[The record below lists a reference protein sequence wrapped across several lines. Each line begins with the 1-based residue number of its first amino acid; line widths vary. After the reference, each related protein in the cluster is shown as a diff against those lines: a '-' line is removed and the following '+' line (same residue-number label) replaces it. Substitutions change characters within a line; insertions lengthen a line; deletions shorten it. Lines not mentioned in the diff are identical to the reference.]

1 MDKQEFEKKRK
12 ELGESEYMYMPV
24 SAYMFEMEARERK
37 ERRLYNIIIALVAAI
52 IVVVGIFLL
61 YLNQFDYASIEY
73 AQDVDGSY
81 DGYATIQDGFSVN
94 TEEQEQN

>member
-1 MDKQEFEKKRK
+1 MDKQEFEQKKQ
-12 ELGESEYMYMPV
+12 EFSPIEYMQMPV
-24 SAYMFEMEARERK
+24 AAYMFEMEARERK

-52 IVVVGIFLL
+52 IVIVGIFLL

>member
-1 MDKQEFEKKRK
+1 MDKQEFEQKNQ
-12 ELGESEYMYMPV
+12 EFSPSEYMYMPV

-52 IVVVGIFLL
+52 IVIVGIFLL